1 MINICIAQLWL
12 KEQIHI
18 HYLIW
23 CTWEFVR
30 QILLF
35 SHQGSEFEWLGQG
48 HIMGK
53 WQNWDSSFSWIV
65 RIKYT
70 INRTIMCS
78 VAQLC
83 LTLGDPMGCSRP
95 GSSAF
100 EIFQARIWSGLPF
113 PAPGDL
119 PDPGIEPTSLALQ
132 ADSLPPAPPGKPHQ
146 QNYNHPPNTCEA
158 KSSWNPTNQ
167 DLKWSVFV
175 YLVLGGEGSFGEHLL

>member
-100 EIFQARIWSGLPF
+100 EIFQARILEWAAISCSRG
-113 PAPGDL
+113 
-119 PDPGIEPTSLALQ
+119 
-132 ADSLPPAPPGKPHQ
+132 
-146 QNYNHPPNTCEA
+146 
-158 KSSWNPTNQ
+158 SSWPRDWTHISCIAGRFFTTSTTWEAPSTE
-167 DLKWSVFV
+167 L
-175 YLVLGGEGSFGEHLL
+175 